1 MKRSKRIRLITQGAI
16 IASLYVVLTVL
27 SDVFGLAS
35 LAIQCRLSEALC
47 VLPAF
52 SFSAV
57 PGLFVGC
64 FISNLFVGG
73 GANVF
78 DVVFG
83 SLATL
88 IGALGTYFLSKHTSF
103 KYIYPLPTILANTVI
118 VPLVLKYA
126 LKISGPIWYF
136 ALTVGL
142 GEIVS
147 AGVLGVVLYFSLEK
161 NAKRIF
167 K

>member
-1 MKRSKRIRLITQGAI
+1 MKRRKKIKLITQGAI
-16 IASLYVVLTVL
+16 IAALYVILTVL
-27 SDVFGLAS
+27 SDIFGLAKF
-35 LAIQCRLSEALC
+35 AVQCRLSEALC
-47 VLPAF
+47 VLPSF

-73 GANVF
+73 GANIF
-78 DVVFG
+78 DVIFG

-88 IGALGTYFLSKHTSF
+88 VGSLGTYLLSKYVPN
-103 KYIYPLPTILANTVI
+103 KYLYPLPTILANTII
-118 VPLVLKYA
+118 VPFVIKYA
-126 LKISGPIWYF
+126 LKVSGPVWYF

-142 GEIVS
+142 GEIIS
-147 AGVLGVVLYFSLEK
+147 AGILGMILYFSLEK

-167 K
+167 N